1 MLCEK
6 LDFGFSA
13 IAEILL
19 DSILDD
25 EKRLGE
31 IVAETK
37 SKSQMRLNQA
47 AHSAAV
53 MRASSY
59 FSAESAFD
67 DCTGGIGF
75 YQFLEETA
83 KHFEEKK
90 GEVIAKLKET
100 AARLFTKENMLISYT
115 AAADDQ
121 AGLEAA
127 LPLLKERLPQGDGTV
142 YPFEWKKEN
151 LNEGFMTSSQVNYLA
166 RCGNFVEEGLAY
178 KGTLRTLKVIL
189 GYDYLW
195 INVRVKGGA
204 YGVMNGAGRFGDSY
218 FVSYRDPNLR
228 ETNEVYEGIV
238 PYLEQFEADERD
250 MTKFVIGTI
259 SDLDA
264 PLLPPYKGIRADV
277 AWFTGVTDAMIQKE
291 RDEILAVTPED
302 IRALAPIIR
311 AVLSEQSICAIGNAE
326 KVKANQDLFK
336 TVKNLFN

>member
-1 MLCEK
+1 MRTAGNQGAFTGIFTASARVLCEK

-75 YQFLEETA
+75 YQFLEEAA

-166 RCGNFVEEGLAY
+166 RCWQFRGE
-178 KGTLRTLKVIL
+178 R
-189 GYDYLW
+189 
-195 INVRVKGGA
+195 
-204 YGVMNGAGRFGDSY
+204 AGIQGHA
-218 FVSYRDPNLR
+218 
-228 ETNEVYEGIV
+228 
-238 PYLEQFEADERD
+238 AD
-250 MTKFVIGTI
+250 
-259 SDLDA
+259 
-264 PLLPPYKGIRADV
+264 
-277 AWFTGVTDAMIQKE
+277 
-291 RDEILAVTPED
+291 
-302 IRALAPIIR
+302 
-311 AVLSEQSICAIGNAE
+311 AE
-326 KVKANQDLFK
+326 SHSRI
-336 TVKNLFN
+336 

>member
-90 GEVIAKLKET
+90 GEVIAKLK
-100 AARLFTKENMLISYT
+100 R
-115 AAADDQ
+115 
-121 AGLEAA
+121 
-127 LPLLKERLPQGDGTV
+127 DG
-142 YPFEWKKEN
+142 
-151 LNEGFMTSSQVNYLA
+151 
-166 RCGNFVEEGLAY
+166 
-178 KGTLRTLKVIL
+178 GT
-189 GYDYLW
+189 
-195 INVRVKGGA
+195 
-204 YGVMNGAGRFGDSY
+204 
-218 FVSYRDPNLR
+218 P
-228 ETNEVYEGIV
+228 VYERK
-238 PYLEQFEADERD
+238 YADKLHGSNRRS
-250 MTKFVIGTI
+250 G
-259 SDLDA
+259 
-264 PLLPPYKGIRADV
+264 RA
-277 AWFTGVTDAMIQKE
+277 
-291 RDEILAVTPED
+291 
-302 IRALAPIIR
+302 
-311 AVLSEQSICAIGNAE
+311 
-326 KVKANQDLFK
+326 
-336 TVKNLFN
+336 